1 MYDIV
6 LLILNYNNAKD
17 TIELCNSLIN
27 QKDIKF
33 KILVVDNCSPDNS
46 YETIKDKL
54 KENSLVEII
63 KSNTNGGYAKGNNVG
78 LRYIEKNLGTKYV
91 AILNNDLIISDEYL
105 FSSLIKRYNNLNN
118 PAFITPTQ
126 KDENNNIIE
135 NSAWKKPTFVQD
147 CLNSFWI
154 YRKYLQSNRYNTHKS
169 TSEIEVEILP
179 GCFLLTEFDYFKQ
192 LEYFDEGTFLF
203 LEERI
208 ILEKVQK
215 TTRKNYLIND
225 LFYYHESSST
235 IDKELSNIFKYKVL
249 YESLMYYTKNYR
261 TKSTFKI
268 TLLNLLLKYSL
279 IELRL
284 IDLIKKNIK

>member
-1 MYDIV
+1 MSAY
-6 LLILNYNNAKD
+6 
-17 TIELCNSLIN
+17 
-27 QKDIKF
+27 
-33 KILVVDNCSPDNS
+33 
-46 YETIKDKL
+46 
-54 KENSLVEII
+54 
-63 KSNTNGGYAKGNNVG
+63 
-78 LRYIEKNLGTKYV
+78 
-91 AILNNDLIISDEYL
+91 LNNDLIISDEYL

-154 YRKYLQSNRYNTHKS
+154 YRKYLQSNRYNTNKS

-215 TTRKNYLIND
+215 TTRKNFLIND

>member
-154 YRKYLQSNRYNTHKS
+154 YRKYLQSNRYNTNKS

>member
-63 KSNTNGGYAKGNNVG
+63 KSTTNGGYAKGNNVG

-154 YRKYLQSNRYNTHKS
+154 YRKYLQSNRYNTNKS

-215 TTRKNYLIND
+215 TTRKNFLIND

>member
-154 YRKYLQSNRYNTHKS
+154 YRKYLQSNRYNTNKS

-215 TTRKNYLIND
+215 TTRKNFLIND

>member
-46 YETIKDKL
+46 HETIKDKL

-63 KSNTNGGYAKGNNVG
+63 KSTTNGGYAKGNNVG

-154 YRKYLQSNRYNTHKS
+154 YRKYLQSNRYNTNKS

-235 IDKELSNIFKYKVL
+235 IDKELSNIFKYKAL

>member
-46 YETIKDKL
+46 HETIKDKL

-63 KSNTNGGYAKGNNVG
+63 KSTTNGGYAKGNNVG

>member
-46 YETIKDKL
+46 HETIKDKL

-63 KSNTNGGYAKGNNVG
+63 KSTTNGGYAKGNNVG

-135 NSAWKKPTFVQD
+135 NSDWKKPTFVQD

-154 YRKYLQSNRYNTHKS
+154 YRKYLQSNRYNTNKS

>member
-63 KSNTNGGYAKGNNVG
+63 KSTTNGGYAKGNNVG

-154 YRKYLQSNRYNTHKS
+154 YRKYLQSNRYNTNKS

-235 IDKELSNIFKYKVL
+235 IDKVLSNIFKYKVL

>member
-63 KSNTNGGYAKGNNVG
+63 KSTTNGGYAKGNNVG

-154 YRKYLQSNRYNTHKS
+154 YRKYLQSNRYNTNKS

>member
-46 YETIKDKL
+46 HETIKDKL

-63 KSNTNGGYAKGNNVG
+63 KSTTNGGYAKGNNVG

-154 YRKYLQSNRYNTHKS
+154 YRKYLQSNRYNTNKS

-235 IDKELSNIFKYKVL
+235 IDKELSNIFKYNVL

>member
-46 YETIKDKL
+46 HETIKDKL

-63 KSNTNGGYAKGNNVG
+63 KSTTNGGYAKGNNVG

-154 YRKYLQSNRYNTHKS
+154 YRKYLQSNRYNTNKS

-215 TTRKNYLIND
+215 TTRKNYLINN

>member
-46 YETIKDKL
+46 HETIKDKL

-63 KSNTNGGYAKGNNVG
+63 KSTTNGGYAKGNNVG

-154 YRKYLQSNRYNTHKS
+154 YRKYLQSNRYNTNKS

-225 LFYYHESSST
+225 LFYYNESSST

>member
-46 YETIKDKL
+46 HETIKDKL

-63 KSNTNGGYAKGNNVG
+63 KSTTNGGYAKGNNVG

-154 YRKYLQSNRYNTHKS
+154 YRKYLQSNRYNTNKS

>member
-46 YETIKDKL
+46 HETIKDKL

-63 KSNTNGGYAKGNNVG
+63 KSTTNGGYAKGNNVG

-154 YRKYLQSNRYNTHKS
+154 YRKYLQSNRYNTNKS

-235 IDKELSNIFKYKVL
+235 IEKELSNIFKYKVL

-261 TKSTFKI
+261 TKSTFNI